1 MNAEGAGLRPVRMAL
16 IGAGQR
22 GTHAYRPLAL
32 DSPTEL
38 QFVAV
43 AEPHPERRARFADQH
58 QIPPERRFSSWEDL
72 LAAPRPADAVLV
84 ATPDRLHHDPSVA
97 ALEDGYHVLVE
108 KPMATRVADLNNLV
122 ATADRTGR
130 ILQVCHVLRY
140 TPFFRALHDVVT
152 SGSLGDIATVSHRES
167 ILYWHIAHSFVRGNW
182 RRANDAAPMILAKA
196 CHDFDLIAWNLAD
209 PVVSL
214 QSFGSLRH
222 FSVENAPIG
231 APTRCTDGCPAAEDC
246 PFEATRL
253 YMNESLTGWPVH
265 VIADDL
271 SPAGRRAAL
280 EEGPYGRCV
289 YHCDNDVVDQQV
301 VAMSLSSGGT
311 VSMTVQGHG
320 HEEARTMRYDGT
332 RGTLRA
338 KFGLRSDIEIHDH
351 LGGRKQRIPIPP
363 VKSGHG
369 GGDFG
374 VLRSFV
380 AAVRGKD
387 SSIATARDVLE
398 SHLLALAAEQSRL
411 TGRPVTMSEFR
422 TN

>member
-320 HEEARTMRYDGT
+320 HEEARTMRRHPGHVA
-332 RGTLRA
+332 RQIRA
-338 KFGLRSDIEIHDH
+338 QKRH
-351 LGGRKQRIPIPP
+351 R
-363 VKSGHG
+363 
-369 GGDFG
+369 
-374 VLRSFV
+374 
-380 AAVRGKD
+380 D
-387 SSIATARDVLE
+387 SRPL
-398 SHLLALAAEQSRL
+398 
-411 TGRPVTMSEFR
+411 GRPQAANPDTTGQERARRRRLRCPAVVRCGGSGQRLVDRNSPRCPREPPPGVGSRAVPIDRSTCDHE
-422 TN
+422 